1 MLRCTGLVQGRPSCI
16 YGERSQRDAY
26 LGSMDKLTRF
36 VKEQSLQRTENT
48 HKPEE
53 LVQWL
58 LDLGSRGEKAAAD
71 MGYATTVGTMVHDRN
86 DEVAAAAITALGDM
100 GQEGMKYM
108 GQIASGLNRGPEVIQ
123 AAATALAQFGQQAG
137 AYEGNLAAC
146 LLRTTDEST
155 QAAVI
160 AALGAIGAESEA
172 TMLAKYLD
180 DSSAAVAGAACQAL
194 GYLPQGAQEAS
205 RIAKKLQDPATRFAA
220 VSALGKLGGGVVQK
234 YIQEITACLK
244 DKDSLTRQAAAN
256 TLAASSESVLSSQA
270 GASYIATL
278 LKDEDPGIRC
288 SAALSLG
295 KLGPQAAAH
304 AADVAKLLGDN
315 AEDDSESYLA
325 VGGGSLRSPAM
336 LRRPK
341 CAALA
346 SLALMNASS
355 YVSDMAMCLR
365 DKTYE
370 VRLCALEA
378 LMEMGEAASKQSTSI
393 MATMEDDVYI
403 VRLKAC
409 QCIAALQAQDV
420 MDNLPDLF
428 KDEAPSVREA
438 ALEALASCPEIAKK
452 YCSQVFKCLEDEYGF
467 VRAAALRALSSMDSV
482 GQGYASAI
490 AGELGNQD
498 PHARAAACEA
508 LGKFGDYGAA
518 FAEEIEACQ
527 TDDVP
532 MVRAAATHALAQ
544 LGLSRI
550 RGLENGAE

>member
-1 MLRCTGLVQGRPSCI
+1 
-16 YGERSQRDAY
+16 
-26 LGSMDKLTRF
+26 MDKLTRF

-58 LDLGSRGEKAAAD
+58 LDLGSRGEKSAAD

-108 GQIASGLNRGPEVIQ
+108 TQIASGLNRSPEVCQ
-123 AAATALAQFGQQAG
+123 AAATALAQFGKQAA
-137 AYEGNLAAC
+137 AYEGHLTTC
-146 LLRTTDEST
+146 LMRSLDEPT

-160 AALGAIGAESEA
+160 AALGAVGAESEA
-172 TMLAKYLD
+172 TTLAKYLD
-180 DSSAAVAGAACQAL
+180 DNSAAVVAAACQAL
-194 GYLPQGAQEAS
+194 GYLPQGVQEAP
-205 RIAKKLQDPATRFAA
+205 RIAKKLQDPKTRFAA
-220 VSALGKLGGGVVQK
+220 VSALGKLGSGVVQK
-234 YIQEITACLK
+234 YIQEITSCLK

-256 TLAASSESVLSSQA
+256 TLAAASEPVLNSQA
-270 GASYIATL
+270 GAPYIATL
-278 LKDEDPGIRC
+278 LKDADPGIRC

-295 KLGPQAAAH
+295 KLGPQASSH
-304 AADVAKLLGDN
+304 ASEVAKLLGDD
-315 AEDDSESYLA
+315 AEDSSESYLA
-325 VGGGSLRSPAM
+325 VGGGSLRSPAT

-346 SLALMNASS
+346 ALALMNASS
-355 YVSDMAMCLR
+355 HVSDMAMCLR
-365 DKTYE
+365 DKAYE

-409 QCIAALQAQDV
+409 QAIAALQAQDV

-438 ALEALASCPEIAKK
+438 ALEALASCPDIGKK
-452 YCSQVFKCLEDEYGF
+452 YCSQVFKCLVDEYGV
-467 VRAAALRALSSMDSV
+467 VRAAALRALASMDTV

-490 AGELGNQD
+490 AAELGNQD

-518 FAEEIEACQ
+518 FADEIESCQ
-527 TDDVP
+527 TDEVP
-532 MVRAAATHALAQ
+532 MVRAAAAHAMAQ
-544 LGLSRI
+544 LGLSRV
-550 RGLENGAE
+550 RGLENGSE